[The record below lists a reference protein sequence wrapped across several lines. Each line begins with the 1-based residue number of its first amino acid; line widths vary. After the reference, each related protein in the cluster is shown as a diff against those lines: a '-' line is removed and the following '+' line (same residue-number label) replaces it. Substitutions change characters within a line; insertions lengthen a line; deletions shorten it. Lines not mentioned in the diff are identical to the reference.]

1 MIEKRIEG
9 LLAPELN
16 RRLLIIDKCGFADC
30 FDCAALLRDHG
41 FEVHRY
47 ENVEAFRVLYE
58 ESLKAGTK
66 KIAVFASS
74 GIYLPYYIQRTFRKV
89 SLSFT
94 DIFPKL
100 NSDIVKKYV
109 RDLDLISFTYDSCYA
124 DCSSAPQTEAF
135 LHDTAFKSLMV
146 SDYCQAKAQDVNELS
161 LAAVSYMDWIA
172 VAKLCAA
179 IRYYAVKYEVP
190 IDLSLADEEFMRFIR
205 EGYGSLSMQVN
216 RNHPPIVTKTLSVV
230 SGDASDKVAIILM
243 DGMSLNDF
251 EVISRYFDG
260 IEYDYHSS
268 FAVIPTTTPIS
279 RQSLLSGSYPR
290 ELATPFSLAN
300 EEKEFRAG
308 AKAQGY
314 ADNRIQYVRGF
325 EPEISPFAKIVAVI
339 VNEVDD
345 IVHGQK
351 QERTGMWGDMNVL
364 GKSGKLQKLIRRLA
378 GLGFTV
384 YITADHGN
392 TPCVGVGG
400 FRSSIGIE
408 TRSMRMAVLKDFAEV
423 NDLLAQ
429 NASEY
434 QGYYMDKSYRYY
446 VCNPGVSF
454 DNKGESVMTHGGISL
469 DEVIVPF
476 IKVKEVT
483 QLG

>member
-16 RRLLIIDKCGFADC
+16 RRLLIIDKCGFAGC
-30 FDCAALLRDHG
+30 FDCAALLRERG
-41 FEVHRY
+41 FEVYRY

-58 ESLKAGTK
+58 ENLKSSTE
-66 KIAVFASS
+66 KIVVIAPG
-74 GIYLPYYIQRTFRKV
+74 GIYVPYDIQRTFRKV
-89 SLSFT
+89 SLSFA

-100 NSDIVKKYV
+100 NSDTVKKYA
-109 RDLDLISFTYDSCYA
+109 RNLDLISFAYDSCYA
-124 DCSSAPQTEAF
+124 DCSSAPQTEVFLRDIAF
-135 LHDTAFKSLMV
+135 TSVMV
-146 SDYCQAKAQDVNELS
+146 SDYCQAKAQTVNDLCLS
-161 LAAVSYMDWIA
+161 AVSYMDWIA

-179 IRYYAVKYEVP
+179 IRYYALKYDVP

-216 RNHPPIVTKTLSVV
+216 RSYPPIVTKTLSVV
-230 SGDASDKVAIILM
+230 IGGATDKAAIVLM

-251 EVISRYFDG
+251 EVLSRYFDG

-268 FAVIPTTTPIS
+268 FAIIPTTTPIS

-308 AKAQGY
+308 AKVQGY
-314 ADNRIQYVRGF
+314 TDNQIQYVRGF
-325 EPEISPFAKIVAVI
+325 APEISPFAKIVAVI

-351 QERTGMWGDMNVL
+351 QERTGMFNDMNVL
-364 GKSGKLQKLIRRLA
+364 GKSGKLQKLVRQLA

-408 TRSMRMAVLKDFAEV
+408 TRSMRVTVLKNFAEA

-454 DNKGESVMTHGGISL
+454 DNNGESVMTHGGISL

-476 IKVKEVT
+476 IKVKKVHEI
-483 QLG
+483 